1 MTFSNTLIHWYEK
14 NARALPWRNTKDA
27 YRIWISEIILQQTRV
42 EQGLPYYHRFIQA
55 FPNVQSLHQA
65 SEDQVLKM
73 WEGLG
78 YYSRARNMKFAAHQI
93 VEQHQG
99 IFPDDYKEIIALKGI
114 GPYTAAAIASMAFDL
129 PYAVVDGN
137 VFRVLSRYFGIE
149 TPINST
155 LGKKEFDALAQKSL
169 IKSRAATYNQA
180 IMEFGALFCKPKNP
194 DCVQCPLMH
203 TCTAFAS
210 QKVDILPIKLKTL
223 KIKERY
229 LNFILLSNG
238 KEILIEKRIHENIW
252 KGLYQLPLIE
262 TETQIPEEE
271 ILIREDFVKFI
282 GDKPF
287 EIRSVQEME
296 HKLTHRLLKIRFLYI
311 IIDELPSTDFIKLK
325 FEELKDYAFPKPV
338 ENYLN
343 KYLNS

>member
-14 NARALPWRNTKDA
+14 NARQLPWRNTKDA

-42 EQGLPYYHRFIQA
+42 EQGLPYYKRFIEA
-55 FPNVQSLHQA
+55 FPDVQTLHQA
-65 SEDQVLKM
+65 SEDQVLKL

-78 YYSRARNMKFAAHQI
+78 YYSRARNMKFAAQQI

-99 IFPDDYKEIIALKGI
+99 IFPDNYKEIIALKGI

-137 VFRVLSRYFGIE
+137 VFRVLSRYFGLE

-155 LGKKEFDALAQKSL
+155 LGKKEFDILAQKSL
-169 IKSRAATYNQA
+169 IKSRAATYNQS

-194 DCVQCPLMH
+194 DCEQCPLMH

-229 LNFILLSNG
+229 LNFILLSNT

-262 TETQIPEEE
+262 TEKYIPEGEV
-271 ILIREDFVKFI
+271 LIREDFMRIV
-282 GDKPF
+282 GDKPY
-287 EIRSVQEME
+287 EIRSVLEME
-296 HKLTHRLLKIRFLYI
+296 HKLTHRLLKIRFLYVK
-311 IIDELPSTDFIKLK
+311 IDILPPSHYIKLK
-325 FEELKDYAFPKPV
+325 FENLKDYAFPKPI
-338 ENYLN
+338 ENYLKN
-343 KYLNS
+343 II

>member
-1 MTFSNTLIHWYEK
+1 MTFSNTLIHWYK
-14 NARALPWRNTKDA
+14 NNARVLPWRNTKDA
-27 YRIWISEIILQQTRV
+27 YSIWISEIILQQTRV
-42 EQGLPYYHRFIQA
+42 EQGLPYYQRFIQA
-55 FPNVQSLHQA
+55 FPNVLSLHQA

-78 YYSRARNMKFAAHQI
+78 YYSRARNMKYAAQQI
-93 VEQHQG
+93 VEEYLG
-99 IFPDDYKEIIALKGI
+99 VFPSNYKHIIALKGI
-114 GPYTAAAIASMAFDL
+114 GPYTAAAIASFAFDL

-137 VFRVLSRYFGIE
+137 VFRVLSRYFGID

-155 LGKKEFDALAQKSL
+155 PGKKEFDVLAQKYL

-194 DCVQCPLMH
+194 DCQQCPLVSS
-203 TCTAFAS
+203 CAAFANN
-210 QKVDILPIKLKTL
+210 KVALLPIKLKKL
-223 KIKERY
+223 KIKDRY

-238 KEILIEKRIHENIW
+238 NEVLIEKRQEENIW

-262 TETQIPEEE
+262 TDKQIPVQE
-271 ILIREDFVKFI
+271 ILVREDFMGLMGNKSY
-282 GDKPF
+282 

-296 HKLTHRLLKIRFLYI
+296 HKLTHRLLKIRFLHI
-311 IIDELPSTDFIKLK
+311 EIGELLSSNYLKIK
-325 FEELKDYAFPKPV
+325 FEELKEYAFPKPV

-343 KYLNS
+343 RCSNS

>member
-14 NARALPWRNTKDA
+14 NARVLPWRNTKDA
-27 YRIWISEIILQQTRV
+27 YCIWISEIILQQTRI
-42 EQGLPYYHRFIQA
+42 EQGLPYYHRFIEA
-55 FPNVQSLHQA
+55 FPDVHSLYQA
-65 SEDQVLKM
+65 SEDQVLKL

-78 YYSRARNMKFAAHQI
+78 YYSRARNMKFAAQQI
-93 VEQHQG
+93 VELHQG
-99 IFPDDYKEIIALKGI
+99 IFPSNYKDIIALKGI
-114 GPYTAAAIASMAFDL
+114 GPYTAAAVASMAFDL

-149 TPINST
+149 IPINST
-155 LGKKEFDALAQKSL
+155 LGKKEFDILAQKSL

-194 DCVQCPLMH
+194 DCEQCPLVNS
-203 TCTAFAS
+203 CASFAS
-210 QKVDILPIKLKTL
+210 QKVDILPIKLKTI

-238 KEILIEKRIHENIW
+238 KEILIERRIHENIW

-262 TETQIPEEE
+262 TEKQITGEEV
-271 ILIREDFVKFI
+271 LIREDFVKLV
-282 GDKPF
+282 GDKTY

-296 HKLTHRLLKIRFLYI
+296 HKLTHRLLKIRFLHLEI
-311 IIDELPSTDFIKLK
+311 GELPSSNYLKIK
-325 FEELKDYAFPKPV
+325 FEDLKEYAFPKPV
-338 ENYLN
+338 ENYL
-343 KYLNS
+343 KRYLNS

>member
-14 NARALPWRNTKDA
+14 NARALPWRNTRDA
-27 YRIWISEIILQQTRV
+27 YSIWISEIILQQTRV

-55 FPNVQSLHQA
+55 FPDVLNLHQA
-65 SEDQVLKM
+65 SEDQVLKL

-78 YYSRARNMKFAAHQI
+78 YYSRARNMKYAAQQI
-93 VEQHQG
+93 VKQHQG
-99 IFPDDYKEIIALKGI
+99 IFPSTYKEIIALKGI
-114 GPYTAAAIASMAFDL
+114 GPYTAAAVASLAFDL
-129 PYAVVDGN
+129 PFAVVDGN
-137 VFRVLSRYFGIE
+137 VFRVLSRYFGID

-155 LGKKEFDALAQKSL
+155 LGKKEFDILAQKNL

-194 DCVQCPLMH
+194 DCEQCPLVDS
-203 TCTAFAS
+203 CTAFAKN
-210 QKVDILPIKLKTL
+210 KVDLLPIKLKTL

-262 TETQIPEEE
+262 TDIMIPEEE
-271 ILIREDFVKFI
+271 VIIKEDFTKLVGQEKYKITSIREI
-282 GDKPF
+282 
-287 EIRSVQEME
+287 E
-296 HKLTHRLLKIRFLYI
+296 HKLTHRLLKIRFFQI
-311 IIDELPSTDFIKLK
+311 EIPELQTANYLKIEIKDLMN
-325 FEELKDYAFPKPV
+325 YAFPKPV
-338 ENYLN
+338 ENYL
-343 KYLNS
+343 KSVF

>member
-14 NARALPWRNTKDA
+14 NARALPWRNTRDA
-27 YRIWISEIILQQTRV
+27 YSIWISEIILQQTRV

-55 FPNVQSLHQA
+55 FPNVLSLHQA

-78 YYSRARNMKFAAHQI
+78 YYSRARNMKYAAQQI
-93 VEQHQG
+93 VEQHLG
-99 IFPDDYKEIIALKGI
+99 VFPSNYKEIIALKGI
-114 GPYTAAAIASMAFDL
+114 GPYTAAAVASLAFDL

-155 LGKKEFDALAQKSL
+155 LGKKEFDILAQNSL

-194 DCVQCPLMH
+194 DCEQCPLVDS
-203 TCTAFAS
+203 CTSFTNN
-210 QKVDILPIKLKTL
+210 KVDLLPIKLKTL

-238 KEILIEKRIHENIW
+238 NEILIEKRIHENIW

-262 TETQIPEEE
+262 TDIMIPEEE
-271 ILIREDFVKFI
+271 ILIREDFLNLVRSEPYKI
-282 GDKPF
+282 TNIQ
-287 EIRSVQEME
+287 EIE
-296 HKLTHRLLKIRFLYI
+296 HKLTHRLLKIRFFHIEIPELHSSEYI
-311 IIDELPSTDFIKLK
+311 KVKIEDLMK
-325 FEELKDYAFPKPV
+325 YAFPKPV
-338 ENYLN
+338 ENYL
-343 KYLNS
+343 KTLY